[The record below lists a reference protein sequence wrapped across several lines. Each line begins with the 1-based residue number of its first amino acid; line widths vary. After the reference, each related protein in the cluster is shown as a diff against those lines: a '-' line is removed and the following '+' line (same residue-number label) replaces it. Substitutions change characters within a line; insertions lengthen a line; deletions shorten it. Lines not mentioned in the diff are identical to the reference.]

1 MTMRTETMTWAGP
14 LPDEMDPTGE
24 AMWEGSMTFAG
35 HWAAKSAAASP
46 PSNGIDPIVWAG
58 PLPPAEA
65 PVRSLSFEKRQ
76 FTAAAR

>member
-58 PLPPAEA
+58 PLPAEA
-65 PVRSLSFEKRQ
+65 PVQSLFLEKRRQ